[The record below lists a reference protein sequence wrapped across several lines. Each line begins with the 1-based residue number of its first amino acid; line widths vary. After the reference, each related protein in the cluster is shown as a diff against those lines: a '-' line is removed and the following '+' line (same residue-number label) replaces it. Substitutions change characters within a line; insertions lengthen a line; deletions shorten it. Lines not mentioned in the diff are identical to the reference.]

1 MGIKVENVF
10 YTYLK
15 KASNSTLALQDVSL
29 SIEKNDFVAIVGET
43 GSGKS
48 TLVQM
53 LNALLIPDK
62 GQVLVDDFVV
72 SYKNR
77 KNRKIRNLRKQVGL
91 VFQFPEYQ
99 LFEETV
105 EKDVAFG
112 VKNFGAKNEE
122 ALESAHRAL
131 KSVGLDESYYQRP
144 PFELSGGEKRK
155 VAIAGIL
162 ALDPDIV
169 IFDEPT
175 VGFDPASAKEL
186 MSLIVS
192 MHQSGKTIIVVTHD
206 MDLVNEYAQK
216 VFMLEKGKLVYSG
229 STSNFYENILNNK
242 WMEMEIPKIFK
253 LALLLKEKGMDIN
266 LEDIHNIDDLVN
278 CIDNW
283 RKQNG

>member
-10 YTYLK
+10 YTYQK
-15 KASNSTLALQDVSL
+15 KASNVTLALDDVSL
-29 SIEKNDFVAIVGET
+29 TVNENDFVAIIGET

-48 TLVQM
+48 TLVQC
-53 LNALLIPDK
+53 LNALIIPDK
-62 GQVLVDDFVV
+62 GQVQVNDYVIN
-72 SYKNR
+72 YKNR
-77 KNRKIRNLRKQVGL
+77 KGKKLKGLRQLVGL

-112 VKNFGAKNEE
+112 VKNFGAKNDE

-131 KSVGLDESYYQRP
+131 RRVGLDESYYKRP

-162 ALDPDIV
+162 AINPDII

-186 MSLIVS
+186 MRSIVEL
-192 MHQSGKTIIVVTHD
+192 HRLGKTIIVISHD
-206 MDLVNEYAQK
+206 MDLVNEYAKK
-216 VFMLEKGKLVYSG
+216 VFMLEKGHLIFEGTPAELFADSEKYDCLD
-229 STSNFYENILNNK
+229 
-242 WMEMEIPKIFK
+242 IPSVIK
-253 LALLLKEKGMDIN
+253 LALLLKEKGIDI
-266 LEDIHNIDDLVN
+266 DISAIRSIDDLIETIN
-278 CIDNW
+278 SW
-283 RKQNG
+283 RNKHE